1 MGKGGT
7 CGFGYGMMR
16 GSDEIG
22 SSDIFEKIGELPRT
36 GFGELR
42 PEEVVRPAGGCSS
55 NPANYLKKIL
65 GLYDTM
71 RN

>member
-1 MGKGGT
+1 
-7 CGFGYGMMR
+7 MMS

-36 GFGELR
+36 GLGELR

-55 NPANYLKKIL
+55 NPANYFIL
-65 GLYDTM
+65 FI
-71 RN
+71 